1 MDLCIMFMNWEDEN
15 KILVFFELI
24 TDSRH
29 SIRTS
34 ITFFF
39 FLEWDK
45 VVKIDKLSLKYI

>member
-1 MDLCIMFMNWEDEN
+1 MDLCIMFMNWENEN

-39 FLEWDK
+39 FWSGTRWL
-45 VVKIDKLSLKYI
+45 KLTSCL